1 MLHLCCAAG
10 NQNNE
15 PAENNTTDQHLIS
28 GTGMFAVTSRAIKMG
43 KVRER
48 MVLACSHQVAESA
61 VQKATGLFPLRR
73 FVHPKNN

>member
-1 MLHLCCAAG
+1 MATIS
-10 NQNNE
+10 
-15 PAENNTTDQHLIS
+15 NTADPQLIS
-28 GTGMFAVTSRAIKMG
+28 GTVMVPVTSRAIKMG

-48 MVLACSHQVAESA
+48 MVLACSNQVAESA